1 MKTTHTPQQDPA
13 WSILTGAAHGFGQ
26 ALALELARERKRL
39 LLSDIDL
46 DALEKTAELARQ
58 AGAIEVKTRRVDVTR
73 PEDWLALEQETR
85 KAPIELLIN
94 NAGVCSAGTFEG
106 LSLADWQ
113 WTLDI
118 DLNGVIYGCYHFL
131 PRLKA
136 QASGR
141 IINIASAAGLLSP
154 PNLAAYNVAKAGVVA
169 LSESLAAELAGTGV
183 GVTVVCPTFF
193 QTGIADRGRV
203 ANADMKFLADRFLRG
218 GPSAAVVARRTLQ
231 LARRGKLYA
240 LPMWDGWLGWVLK
253 RLIPGQFPLLLAYA
267 TRLTEQYHL
276 KGRT

>member
-1 MKTTHTPQQDPA
+1 METSPQSLSMPA

-26 ALALELARERKRL
+26 ALALELAREKKRL

-46 DALEKTAELARQ
+46 DALAKTAELARQ
-58 AGAIEVKTRRVDVTR
+58 AGATEVKILRVDVTR
-73 PEDWLALEQETR
+73 PEDLVALERESR
-85 KAPIELLIN
+85 GAPIELLIN

-106 LSLADWQ
+106 LSLEDWK

-136 QASGR
+136 QGSGR

-169 LSESLAAELAGTGV
+169 LSESLATELAGTGI
-183 GVTVVCPTFF
+183 GITVVCPTFF

-203 ANADMKFLADRFLRG
+203 ENADMKFLADHFLRA
-218 GPSAAVVARRTLQ
+218 GPSAAVVARRTLR
-231 LARRGKLYA
+231 LARQGQLYA
-240 LPMWDGWLGWVLK
+240 LPMWDGWLGWLCK
-253 RLIPGQFPLLLAYA
+253 RLMPGTFPTLLAYA
-267 TRLTEQYHL
+267 TRLAERYHL
-276 KGRT
+276 KRRA